1 MEAVRAV
8 TQGAQVSI
16 TSLGR
21 HLQGN
26 AFDKHKIKRMDRLVA
41 NPHVFRERL
50 LIYKAVTATLL
61 NGLAEPIIV
70 VDWSPLCADQRW
82 HLLRAAVPV
91 GGPAIKTRQ
100 SSRPASVPVDP
111 GHVTAT
117 GLNTHCRG
125 GLRVQDAL
133 FPLH

>member
-1 MEAVRAV
+1 MQAVQAV
-8 TQGAQVSI
+8 TQGAQVFI

-50 LIYKAVTATLL
+50 LIYKAVTTTLL

-70 VDWSPLCADQRW
+70 VDWSPLCPINVGIYFERRFPSAGA
-82 HLLRAAVPV
+82 LYPLRRSS
-91 GGPAIKTRQ
+91 PAIQTR
-100 SSRPASVPVDP
+100 
-111 GHVTAT
+111 
-117 GLNTHCRG
+117 
-125 GLRVQDAL
+125 
-133 FPLH
+133 